1 MLFRSAISYLVVS
14 IFPLI
19 PGAGIYYASNFIAV
33 GDMDNF
39 TLKSSET
46 ISIAGA
52 LAVGILL
59 VSTCVRIWMTIRKQR
74 HL

>member
-1 MLFRSAISYLVVS
+1 M
-14 IFPLI
+14 I

-39 TLKSSET
+39 TMKSSET
-46 ISIAGA
+46 ISVAGA

-59 VSTCVRIWMTIRKQR
+59 VSTCVRIWMTIKN
-74 HL
+74 HKHA